1 MLSGLRFTSSIT
13 ISLFSL
19 RVQFSI
25 DNLLF
30 VSEEI
35 LLVET
40 IFRDCTETNKPFC
53 NRFVSKKDLNTKNLF
68 VQVLFGLRNLP
79 RVVGAEVRDE
89 KNRLCLPVK
98 RNADSELS
106 TQPTF

>member
-53 NRFVSKKDLNTKNLF
+53 NRFVSKKDLNTKNL
-68 VQVLFGLRNLP
+68 LFRS
-79 RVVGAEVRDE
+79 
-89 KNRLCLPVK
+89 CLGCVIFL
-98 RNADSELS
+98 EW
-106 TQPTF
+106 